1 MTTLRSRNA
10 VGGSRGRGQTHTWL
24 ICVVLPQKPTQLCK
38 AIILQVKKIK
48 KKKEKN
54 KQIFLPSNKKRI
66 CIESGS
72 YRSNSQTEAFYKML
86 HFLSFVNLYL
96 NLIF

>member
-48 KKKEKN
+48 KKKEKIS
-54 KQIFLPSNKKRI
+54 KYFYP
-66 CIESGS
+66 
-72 YRSNSQTEAFYKML
+72 QTRKGFA
-86 HFLSFVNLYL
+86 
-96 NLIF
+96 